1 MVVTQS
7 EILSVPAPARRQ
19 PTGNLFKF
27 EWNEKAFIPLSDDI
41 EIKGGKWKWMREMKN
56 DEENLHELPG
66 ASETSVGRLLKTI
79 YNHDVS
85 ILPQ

>member
-1 MVVTQS
+1 M
-7 EILSVPAPARRQ
+7 
-19 PTGNLFKF
+19 
-27 EWNEKAFIPLSDDI
+27 EKAFIPSSDDI

-66 ASETSVGRLLKTI
+66 ASETSVGRLFKTI